1 MPAAA
6 TALPSGR
13 ARFGA
18 DTMNFANLVT
28 LDAASQAEGL
38 ESLARLARHDPLAEP
53 DDFWRAAR
61 SAAARLPFAIDDAV
75 RNGAFLIRG
84 LPTDQDLPPTPL
96 DSRRPPGRRAFLSEF
111 WLSAVGIRLGT
122 PFACTDQQA
131 GALHQNVAPVPHA
144 RFEESDVG
152 AESSLSLHTENPFH
166 VLPPTFVLLYCLRPD
181 AGSRAGTMLTRVA
194 EVVGRLDD
202 DVRACLRSPVFFER
216 GSSRALDGMPI
227 LSGSPLDP
235 LARYDA
241 AWIAADTEQ
250 GTAALQSMA
259 RELPRCTSEVYLR
272 PGDLLALD
280 NRRWLHGRT
289 PFRAAY
295 DGRDRWLQRLYVFDE
310 LDRLEVTVDAGI
322 AVRAP

>member
-1 MPAAA
+1 
-6 TALPSGR
+6 
-13 ARFGA
+13 
-18 DTMNFANLVT
+18 MNFANLVI
-28 LDAASQAEGL
+28 LDAAPQAEGL
-38 ESLARLARHDPLAEP
+38 ASLARLARYDPLAEP

-75 RNGAFLIRG
+75 RSGAFLIQG

-111 WLSAVGIRLGT
+111 WLSAIGIRLGT

-152 AESSLSLHTENPFH
+152 AEASLSLHTENPFH
-166 VLPPTFVLLYCLRPD
+166 VLPPTFVLLYCLRSD
-181 AGSRAGTMLTRVA
+181 AGNRAGTMLARVA
-194 EVVGRLDD
+194 EVVGRLDG
-202 DVRACLRSPVFFER
+202 DVRARLRSPIFFER
-216 GSSRALDGMPI
+216 GSSRELARVPV
-227 LSGSPLDP
+227 LSGSALDP

-250 GTAALQSMA
+250 GAAALQSMA
-259 RELPRCTSEVYLR
+259 RELPPCTSETYLR

-289 PFRAAY
+289 QFEAAY
-295 DGRDRWLQRLYVFDE
+295 DGRDRWLQRLYVSEE
-310 LDRLEVTVDAGI
+310 LDRLAAIIDAGG